1 MNIGAVSSEALGSD
15 RGHRCEL
22 EGHRFEP
29 YCGHLMLRP

>member
-22 EGHRFEP
+22 EGHEGSSP
-29 YCGHLMLRP
+29 TVVT